1 MNKSI
6 YIIIA
11 KGASEPGCEQGE
23 PRVPKKEISIDRINP
38 INPRGELDA
47 RFCSGRKLSISR
59 SILVRLRPRL
69 AGSAAVCVFYGL
81 VFYIYIFSQII
92 LYILFYSANKIMYIQ
107 GKINILINFE
117 W

>member
-38 INPRGELDA
+38 INPRGELA
-47 RFCSGRKLSISR
+47 CSLLLRTKIEHISLNFRPFEAAFSGIGCGLR
-59 SILVRLRPRL
+59 SL
-69 AGSAAVCVFYGL
+69 
-81 VFYIYIFSQII
+81 
-92 LYILFYSANKIMYIQ
+92 
-107 GKINILINFE
+107 
-117 W
+117 